1 MNMTP
6 ENRAHFES
14 EKEAIHLILTGI
26 GDEIYSTVDA
36 CQTAQEMWEA
46 IERLQQ
52 GESLNI
58 QDVKTNLFW
67 EFGQFTSHDGE
78 TIESYYTRFYKMM
91 NEMIRNNLT
100 VATMQVNVQFLQQLQ
115 PEWSRFVTIV
125 KQQHKLDEVS
135 YHKLFD
141 ILKQYQKEV
150 NELRAER
157 MAKNANPLALVA
169 TAQTLQDPYYQTSKP
184 HKSYAP
190 TSKASLPTRS
200 HATTRYKGKEIAK
213 PITPPSES
221 ASEEDS
227 DPEQAQKDKDMQKN
241 LALIAKYFKKLYK
254 PTNNNLRTSSNT
266 RNKNVDTTPRYKNDN
281 QTGQFGNQRAVN
293 VVGARETVG
302 GPVVQQSGIQCFNCK
317 EFGHYAKE
325 CRKPKRVKDST
336 YHKEKMLLCKQA
348 EKGVQLQAEQSDWL
362 ADTDEEIDEQELEAH
377 YSYMA
382 KIQEVPNADSGTDAE
397 PLEQVQYDTDD
408 NVFANDIQH
417 FDQSESI
424 SNTCAVETGDSNV
437 TPDSPDMCDN
447 DIQDDQNDVECDDE
461 RVALANLIANLKLD
475 VDENKK
481 IQKQL
486 KKTNAKL
493 AQELTECKFILA
505 ETSRTLGESNIDYD
519 KLERRL
525 NETLGLLAQ
534 KEIDIKEGLKVK
546 AYEISVVKEKHDELV
561 KQSLLTKSHYEGLVK
576 EKTKVITDLKLKEE
590 KDIDK
595 LISMENQ
602 LKFLNE
608 IVYKRSQSI
617 QIIHM
622 LEPKCPTF
630 NGRPTFANPRY
641 LKKAQNEIPCLYAI
655 PHDQSDPANRLIP
668 DREEILTLEEESR
681 SKLNKDLVKP
691 FNYTK

>member
-1 MNMTP
+1 MHNNIMANGSRDRPSMFATGRYAQWRSRFLRYIDTRPNGESLRKCILEGPYTLTTVVVPAIPVTENSPAVPEQTNVETVMNMTP
-6 ENRAHFES
+6 KNRAHFES

-26 GDEIYSTVDA
+26 GDEIYLTVDA
-36 CQTAQEMWEA
+36 CKTAQEMWEA

-52 GESLNI
+52 VESLNI
-58 QDVKTNLFW
+58 QDVKINLFW
-67 EFGQFTSHDGE
+67 EFGSFTSRDGE

-91 NEMIRNNLT
+91 NEIIRNNLT

-169 TAQTLQDPYYQTSKP
+169 TAQTLQDPYYQSSKP

-227 DPEQAQKDKDMQKN
+227 DPEQAQRDKDMQKN

-382 KIQEVPNADSGTDAE
+382 KIQEVPNADSGTDSE

-417 FDQSESI
+417 FEQSESI
-424 SNTCAVETGDSNV
+424 SNTCVVETGDSNV
-437 TPDSPDMCDN
+437 IPDSP
-447 DIQDDQNDVECDDE
+447 ECADE
-461 RVALANLIANLKLD
+461 RVALANLIVNLKLD

-486 KKTNAKL
+486 KKANVSLT
-493 AQELTECKFILA
+493 QELKECKSTLA
-505 ETSRTLGESNIDYD
+505 ETSRTLGKSNSIQDSCLVALQNKQSEFERYKAFNDRTVDYE
-519 KLERRL
+519 KVKRKL
-525 NETLGLLAQ
+525 NETLGLLA
-534 KEIDIKEGLKVK
+534 
-546 AYEISVVKEKHDELV
+546 
-561 KQSLLTKSHYEGLVK
+561 
-576 EKTKVITDLKLKEE
+576 
-590 KDIDK
+590 
-595 LISMENQ
+595 
-602 LKFLNE
+602 
-608 IVYKRSQSI
+608 
-617 QIIHM
+617 
-622 LEPKCPTF
+622 
-630 NGRPTFANPRY
+630 
-641 LKKAQNEIPCLYAI
+641 
-655 PHDQSDPANRLIP
+655 
-668 DREEILTLEEESR
+668 
-681 SKLNKDLVKP
+681 SKGH
-691 FNYTK
+691 

>member
-1 MNMTP
+1 MN
-6 ENRAHFES
+6 
-14 EKEAIHLILTGI
+14 
-26 GDEIYSTVDA
+26 
-36 CQTAQEMWEA
+36 
-46 IERLQQ
+46 
-52 GESLNI
+52 LN
-58 QDVKTNLFW
+58 
-67 EFGQFTSHDGE
+67 
-78 TIESYYTRFYKMM
+78 TIT
-91 NEMIRNNLT
+91 L
-100 VATMQVNVQFLQQLQ
+100 
-115 PEWSRFVTIV
+115 
-125 KQQHKLDEVS
+125 
-135 YHKLFD
+135 D

-200 HATTRYKGKEIAK
+200 HATTRYK
-213 PITPPSES
+213 
-221 ASEEDS
+221 
-227 DPEQAQKDKDMQKN
+227 KN

-266 RNKNVDTTPRYKNDN
+266 RNKNVDTTLRYKNDN

-293 VVGARETVG
+293 VVGARETIG

-348 EKGVQLQAEQSDWL
+348 EKGVQLQVEQSDWL

-382 KIQEVPNADSGTDAE
+382 KIQEVPNADSGTNAE

-475 VDENKK
+475 VDENKM

-486 KKTNAKL
+486 KKANATL
-493 AQELTECKFILA
+493 TQELTECKSILA
-505 ETSRTLGESNIDYD
+505 ETSRTLGESNSIRDSCLVAALQNKQTEFERYKAFNDRTVDYD
-519 KLERRL
+519 KFEHKL
-525 NETLGLLAQ
+525 NEALGLLVIRVTHKTNVSRPQ
-534 KEIDIKEGLKVK
+534 PNSNQMKDKVMPNT
-546 AYEISVVKEKHDELV
+546 SHVKFK
-561 KQSLLTKSHYEGLVK
+561 
-576 EKTKVITDLKLKEE
+576 KTKVEE
-590 KDIDK
+590 HPR
-595 LISMENQ
+595 ISSISNQ
-602 LKFLNE
+602 TKSVTACNDSLNSRTLNVNVVCATCGKCMFNANHDACVSKFL
-608 IVYKRSQSI
+608 
-617 QIIHM
+617 
-622 LEPKCPTF
+622 
-630 NGRPTFANPRY
+630 
-641 LKKAQNEIPCLYAI
+641 
-655 PHDQSDPANRLIP
+655 
-668 DREEILTLEEESR
+668 
-681 SKLNKDLVKP
+681 KDV
-691 FNYTK
+691 NTEN

>member
-1 MNMTP
+1 MVTTPAVPATEDSPEIPAKTSVETVLNMTP
-6 ENRAHFES
+6 ENKAHYES
-14 EKEAIHLILTGI
+14 EKEAIHLILTGNEMKSNSLLI
-26 GDEIYSTVDA
+26 A
-36 CQTAQEMWEA
+36 CQTLKKCGKPSRGYNKST
-46 IERLQQ
+46 IV
-52 GESLNI
+52 SLRHKYSN
-58 QDVKTNLFW
+58 
-67 EFGQFTSHDGE
+67 
-78 TIESYYTRFYKMM
+78 KMM

-382 KIQEVPNADSGTDAE
+382 KIQEVPNEDSGTDAE
-397 PLEQVQYDTDD
+397 PVEQVQYDTDD

-424 SNTCAVETGDSNV
+424 SNTCTVETGDSNV

-447 DIQDDQNDVECDDE
+447 DTQDDQNDVECDDE
-461 RVALANLIANLKLD
+461 RVALANLKID

-486 KKTNAKL
+486 KKANATL
-493 AQELTECKFILA
+493 TQELTECKSILA
-505 ETSRTLGESNIDYD
+505 KTSRTLGESNSIRDSCLVALQNKQTEFERYKAFNDRTVDYD
-519 KLERRL
+519 KLERL
-525 NETLGLLAQ
+525 
-534 KEIDIKEGLKVK
+534 
-546 AYEISVVKEKHDELV
+546 
-561 KQSLLTKSHYEGLVK
+561 
-576 EKTKVITDLKLKEE
+576 
-590 KDIDK
+590 
-595 LISMENQ
+595 
-602 LKFLNE
+602 
-608 IVYKRSQSI
+608 
-617 QIIHM
+617 QI
-622 LEPKCPTF
+622 
-630 NGRPTFANPRY
+630 Y
-641 LKKAQNEIPCLYAI
+641 LKRASGAACLVI
-655 PHDQSDPANRLIP
+655 Q
-668 DREEILTLEEESR
+668 LE
-681 SKLNKDLVKP
+681 VWQ
-691 FNYTK
+691 F